1 MSRVTQQLPLRPNPN
16 HRETLPS
23 FLSRFAAING
33 VGAAD
38 FALDMGFSLKRV
50 VGLEDKAISRLS
62 AIGGLSPKQLEELIS
77 WTGRSAGDVTKAF
90 RGEVFGSRAL
100 WNPIFRGCPVCLRED
115 AEAAPDRPLTRMT
128 MRGDWQLRDVGI
140 CVRHN
145 HPMIPLWK
153 HARPTERYDISS
165 RLTEILPDI
174 LDGTLELPRVKPSAY
189 DLWLDDRL
197 VSGQDATWL
206 ADQSLYAATTFCK
219 LLGTEL
225 LRLKQH
231 SDNNEDERQCS
242 AHALGF
248 HVASSGPATIK
259 SAFDDLAFLA
269 TGHGDEPK
277 KAFGEIFVKLSRD
290 YIHLEAFTPFR
301 ALLRECIVGVWPV
314 AAGQVLLGVAQD
326 RRELHSIYS
335 AADETGISAFL
346 LEQLLI
352 NAGAI
357 ASHDNRPISRKTFDA
372 EIYAE
377 LLADLAAE
385 IPTLVGPIELRTA
398 MGATRQ
404 QLTSLAKD
412 GVLIPRIDI
421 PTFKFPWRMK
431 DGLALVNELNAQ
443 AVPAEASDQRWE
455 AIQQAKKRSGI
466 SIGSIIAEIR
476 NGGLKIGRFT
486 DIPGYAGFCVLKVEI
501 DRKRQSKKDTVERDL
516 MTAATFGRKVG
527 IRNSGWFEALAV
539 AGHTPATRQP
549 HPKWSGERTYV
560 SETDAAAF
568 HARFLTTATMMTEF
582 GGNRQTLLMRLRASE
597 VMPFKPNGED
607 HGALYLRKEVEAVLR
622 RH

>member
-62 AIGGLSPKQLEELIS
+62 TIGGLSPKQLEELIS

-197 VSGQDATWL
+197 VSGQDDTWL

-357 ASHDNRPISRKTFDA
+357 ASDDVRPISRKTFDA
-372 EIYAE
+372 EIYAK
-377 LLADLAAE
+377 LLTDLAAE

-431 DGLALVNELNAQ
+431 DGLALVNELNAL
-443 AVPAEASDQRWE
+443 AVPAEVSDQRWE

-476 NGGLKIGRFT
+476 NDLFSRRSLT
-486 DIPGYAGFCVLKVEI
+486 DYATIAPLLHRLAEAQ
-501 DRKRQSKKDTVERDL
+501 R
-516 MTAATFGRKVG
+516 TFGRFAKEDRMLDLAIIFERFFPEETTYKDKLSLKISNVLG
-527 IRNSGWFEALAV
+527 GSSEEKYQISADIAHFYSVRNAIVHGGKRERDAKLLLEIDQALEN
-539 AGHTPATRQP
+539 GFR
-549 HPKWSGERTYV
+549 Y
-560 SETDAAAF
+560 
-568 HARFLTTATMMTEF
+568 ARA
-582 GGNRQTLLMRLRASE
+582 LLLNSIS
-597 VMPFKPNGED
+597 
-607 HGALYLRKEVEAVLR
+607 
-622 RH
+622 